1 MPFITIMIFKALKI
15 FPLFLITSC
24 FLFKSTPEPGII
36 FIPLAH
42 NTERIKIMEETTFI
56 LHLYNFT
63 IEYSDPNRNQSAI
76 QTHWRVSQ
84 ALAIENSETLKVMVR
99 DRAFLHISPRG
110 KSSIYNPY
118 QMVNATLE
126 FEFEIRRDNLWEKT
140 NPPRQYIEQYEAIVR
155 DIRSRMLKY
164 RYEF

>member
-1 MPFITIMIFKALKI
+1 MIFKLFKI

-24 FLFKSTPEPGII
+24 FLFKSTPEPGVI

-42 NTERIKIMEETTFI
+42 NTERIKIMEETI
-56 LHLYNFT
+56 LILNLYNFT
-63 IEYSDPNRNQSAI
+63 IEYSDPNRNQSAV
-76 QTHWRVSQ
+76 QTQWRVGQIISVGK
-84 ALAIENSETLKVMVR
+84 SETLKVLVR

-126 FEFEIRRDNLWEKT
+126 FEFEIRRNDLWEKA
-140 NPPRQYIEQYEAIVR
+140 NPPRQYVEQYQAIVR
-155 DIRSRMLKY
+155 DIRSRMLRY